1 MGLFLAVC
9 GPFCPAQQLAQV
21 KESQMYFPA
30 NHVYTHICHGDF
42 MGRGQKSCIQF
53 SLTWDIRKH
62 VWSLWVL
69 LPLLGNYSLRVFFFF
84 KKLFWK
90 KLFFFCFKLIYFYV
104 LILFWCEKIYHFD
117 IFFKWKIFWKTTL
130 SQHQTSSKTSFDI
143 VRDSTAHIK
152 FFSL

>member
-1 MGLFLAVC
+1 METCICMTLCLWLLFVLVRFDHVFPSTRSLFVLVRFDHVFLSIRSELDSLPWWDCSLPSVVPSA
-9 GPFCPAQQLAQV
+9 PAQQLAQV

-84 KKLFWK
+84 FKKLFWK
-90 KLFFFCFKLIYFYV
+90 KLFF
-104 LILFWCEKIYHFD
+104 LF
-117 IFFKWKIFWKTTL
+117 
-130 SQHQTSSKTSFDI
+130 
-143 VRDSTAHIK
+143 
-152 FFSL
+152 

>member
-62 VWSLWVL
+62 VWSLWV
-69 LPLLGNYSLRVFFFF
+69 FFQKVVL
-84 KKLFWK
+84 KKII
-90 KLFFFCFKLIYFYV
+90 FFCFKLIYFDV